1 MRGRA
6 SNSYFLHACP
16 SSFNKNRFN
25 KTTFLFFEINY
36 CIEISSQSQTSA
48 VTSTCLR
55 IVPTVSG
62 DDNGSSGTNCTLIR
76 NVGLIPGVC
85 VTENILSFVALAT
98 YWVLTDVPGATR

>member
-25 KTTFLFFEINY
+25 KTTFLFFEMNY
-36 CIEISSQSQTSA
+36 CIEISSQSQTS
-48 VTSTCLR
+48 TSTCLR

-62 DDNGSSGTNCTLIR
+62 DDNGSSGTNCTLIM
-76 NVGLIPGVC
+76 NVGLIPGAC
-85 VTENILSFVALAT
+85 ATENILSFVALAT